1 MSYHLFQF
9 LRIAVDGSYDV
20 SYIVSRDKDR
30 EVPAVF
36 ISLPDEGRSRA
47 LKPRCR
53 WCKCFITDCGHNQE
67 VDEEEEIRLA
77 KIEEKEAFKVCAVDE
92 SDPTPTI
99 ENIIS
104 ATPYFSTKKRK
115 VPSTLRAFYDMAEK
129 DKRRYAQNDFRHVDF
144 IQ

>member
-1 MSYHLFQF
+1 MTFT
-9 LRIAVDGSYDV
+9 VPDGSYDV

-47 LKPRCR
+47 VKPRCR

-77 KIEEKEAFKVCAVDE
+77 KMEEKETLK
-92 SDPTPTI
+92 
-99 ENIIS
+99 IS
-104 ATPYFSTKKRK
+104 AGFESNQLPDTENAVSSTAQIGVCFAIKKRK
-115 VPSTLRAFYDMAEK
+115 VPSILRVFYEKAEK
-129 DKRRYAQNDFRHVDF
+129 DKRRCVLNHLYSLNN
-144 IQ
+144 